1 MKYALIVAG
10 AVAAGLLFL
19 TACTPHT
26 PPAGVTPSGGM
37 VMTSTI
43 QITNSGATDSI
54 GFRVLIGTGGEAS
67 FVSGDGSGHATL
79 PAELYERIVH
89 DIAVS
94 KPLSGLPSAASC
106 MKPVSFGTS
115 TFVSIGGD
123 RSPDLTCPANE
134 EAASLKSDA
143 AAIVSFLKIRNVPRG
158 QGKDLPP
165 QKF

>member
-1 MKYALIVAG
+1 MKFSPIVAG
-10 AVAAGLLFL
+10 VVAAGLLVL

-26 PPAGVTPSGGM
+26 PPAVIPPSGGM

-79 PAELYERIVH
+79 PAELYQRIKR
-89 DIAVS
+89 DIADS
-94 KPLSGLPSAASC
+94 KPLSGLPSPPSC

-115 TFVSIGGD
+115 TFISIGDD

-134 EAASLKSDA
+134 AAASLKSDV
-143 AAIVSFLKIRNVPRG
+143 AAIVVFLKIRNLPRG
-158 QGKDLPP
+158 I
-165 QKF
+165 